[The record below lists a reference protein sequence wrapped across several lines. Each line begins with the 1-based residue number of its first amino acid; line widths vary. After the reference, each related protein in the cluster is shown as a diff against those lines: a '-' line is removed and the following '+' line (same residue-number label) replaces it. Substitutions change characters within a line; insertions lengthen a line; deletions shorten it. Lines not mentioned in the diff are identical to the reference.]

1 MSFFLWQC
9 FTGIGS
15 TYWKGLEWQ
24 GTLQC
29 LVLPSV
35 SRGCTWGPGKG
46 TDVSGLWSVHS
57 ACTHS
62 VLTGSLWTP
71 GLQPSRL
78 LCPWDSPG
86 KNTGVGC
93 HFLLQGIFPTQGS
106 NWRLLCHRWTLCHG
120 AIGKLPLTGLW
131 TSPKM
136 VAHHKDS
143 WLCA

>member
-93 HFLLQGIFPTQGS
+93 HFLLQGISPSLCMKVKVLVAQSCLILFNPLDCSPPGS
-106 NWRLLCHRWTLCHG
+106 SVHG
-120 AIGKLPLTGLW
+120 ILQARILEWVAIP
-131 TSPKM
+131 
-136 VAHHKDS
+136 
-143 WLCA
+143 